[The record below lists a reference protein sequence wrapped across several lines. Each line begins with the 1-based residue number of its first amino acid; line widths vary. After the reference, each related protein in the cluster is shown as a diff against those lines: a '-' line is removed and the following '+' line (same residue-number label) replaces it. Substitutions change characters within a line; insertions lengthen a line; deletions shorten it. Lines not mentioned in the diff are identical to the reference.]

1 MKFIIHQHAA
11 GAHRY
16 DFLIESESVLYVWQ
30 VGESDMDALLSGK
43 AVIAERQE
51 NRRPASLAGEAPMS
65 CDHGM
70 VRIYDEGDQRVVR
83 YDATS
88 TLLLLDGRILK
99 GTLSILRMNK
109 KQYCLVYERDP
120 WPTY

>member
-1 MKFIIHQHAA
+1 MKFIV
-11 GAHRY
+11 HRHSEGGSGY
-16 DFLIESESVLYVWQ
+16 DFMVETESALFVWRM
-30 VGESDMDALLSGK
+30 GESDMDALLSGK

-51 NRRPASLAGEAPMS
+51 NRRPSSPAVEAPMS

-83 YDATS
+83 YDAAS
-88 TLLLLDGRILK
+88 TLLLLDGKIFK
-99 GTLSILRMNK
+99 GTLSILRMSK

-120 WPTY
+120 GPSC